1 MLLCMQHSFNV
12 FFRISNHPD
21 MKHTTLTQTLLKK
34 LFLKYLPLAFFGALI
49 LVSIK
54 STAQGD
60 LLLYPKRIVFEGTK
74 RSQTLNIAN
83 NGKDT
88 ARYFI
93 SVVQMKMKEDG
104 SFETIS
110 QPDSGQHFADKNFR
124 FFPRNVV
131 LAPNEAQSV
140 KIQLVN
146 TNDMLPGEYRSH
158 FYFRAE
164 PDKKPLGEKDPIK
177 DSGSISVK
185 VVAVF
190 GISIPVIIRVGE
202 PTTEVNIAN
211 ASFQLQKDSTP
222 SIHVTFNRKGN
233 MSVYGDIAVDHISP
247 EGKVTRIGMA
257 KGMALYTPNPVRYF
271 NLLLD
276 NKTGV
281 DYRTGKLHITYTTQP
296 DAKSVK
302 IAETELVLFKPHE
315 IIRG

>member
-1 MLLCMQHSFNV
+1 
-12 FFRISNHPD
+12 
-21 MKHTTLTQTLLKK
+21 MKHTILTKK
-34 LFLKYLPLAFFGALI
+34 LFFKYLSLAFFGALI
-49 LVSIK
+49 LVSIR

-60 LLLYPKRIVFEGTK
+60 LLLYPKRIVFEGAK

-88 ARYFI
+88 ARYLI

-140 KIQLVN
+140 KIQLIN

-158 FYFRAE
+158 IYFRAE
-164 PDKKPLGEKDPIK
+164 ADKKPLGEKEATNDT
-177 DSGSISVK
+177 GAISVK

-202 PTTEVNIAN
+202 PTTQVNIAD

-222 SIHVTFNRKGN
+222 ALHVAFNRIGN
-233 MSVYGDIAVDHISP
+233 MSVYGDISVDHISP
-247 EGKVTRIGMA
+247 EGKVTRIGIA

-276 NKTGV
+276 KKIGV
-281 DYRTGKLHITYTTQP
+281 DYHKGKLHIAYTTQP
-296 DAKSVK
+296 DAKYIK
-302 IAETELVLFKPHE
+302 MAETDLELLQ
-315 IIRG
+315 